1 MALKISLKPHEKVI
15 LGGAVIANGSSA
27 CHLMIENNVPILRQ
41 ADILVEQDVNSPCKR
56 IYFTIQL
63 MYIDEQR
70 SAEMHPIYW
79 DLIKEVLH
87 AAPSTKELLTQIS
100 EKIVEGKMYQALK
113 LAKNLIS
120 YEQELI
126 NNVTKSN

>member
-1 MALKISLKPHEKVI
+1 MALKITLKPHEKVI
-15 LGGAVIANGSSA
+15 LGGAVVVNGTSA
-27 CHLMIENNVPILRQ
+27 CHFTIENNVPILRQ
-41 ADILVEQDVNSPCKR
+41 TDILAELDANSPCKR
-56 IYFTIQL
+56 IYFSIQL
-63 MYIDEQR
+63 MYIDELR

-79 DLIKEVLH
+79 DLVKEVVH

-100 EKIVEGKMYQALK
+100 EKILEGKMYQALK

-126 NNVTKSN
+126 NNVTKSS